1 MLSWKNKIQN
11 MPNTGEAMEERRA
24 FNDTVVA
31 LANNRVNLSDTV
43 RLATHDA
50 FDAELSA
57 GGFIIPRMFST
68 DLIDVYKR
76 LEAVKLDFFRELPE
90 KEQTGKTEEYYT
102 LKSKLETIVKLCDKI
117 LENKDLQ
124 SILRNPKEVQR
135 IARATAG
142 SSEVSLYGRLRFVLR
157 LTKGALSIGAV
168 AAIVYFVYVWA
179 STGSLPFF
187 LSRYSVVL
195 KPLLGKARE
204 VVSGLTEKA
213 ASRAWD
219 AAQAA
224 STYADKA
231 WNTTSSYAN
240 DAWDASADYTNHA
253 WDATANYTNN
263 AWNATSAFREAAK
276 NATSEAYANIK
287 NTSLSDLAQS
297 GYNYFLNILSGGD
310 QDKKHL
316 LFENILFDLHETK
329 LHDHQITAGIVLRN
343 IVKKLP
349 SRAGRIYQA
358 IKLYPALPSNTTKK
372 TTRRVRRRQP
382 SPRRNSATKETVRKA
397 TTKTRRRTI
406 IEQRMKTKPS
416 STKKA
421 TAPEKAPKKRRKS
434 RKK

>member
-1 MLSWKNKIQN
+1 MLSWKSKIQN

-31 LANNRVNLSDTV
+31 LANNRVNLSDTI

-50 FDAELSA
+50 FDAELLA

-76 LEAVKLDFFRELPE
+76 LEAAKLEFFRELPE

-102 LKSKLETIVKLCDKI
+102 LKSKLEKIVKLCDKI

-240 DAWDASADYTNHA
+240 DAWDA
-253 WDATANYTNN
+253 TANYTNN

-287 NTSLSDLAQS
+287 NTSLSDLTQS
-297 GYNYFLNILSGGD
+297 GYNYFLKNFLRGVTRTKSTCFSNTFC
-310 QDKKHL
+310 L
-316 LFENILFDLHETK
+316 PLTK
-329 LHDHQITAGIVLRN
+329 LHSMIIKSSRKVYYATLS
-343 IVKKLP
+343 KKY
-349 SRAGRIYQA
+349 RAGQDGF
-358 IKLYPALPSNTTKK
+358 
-372 TTRRVRRRQP
+372 
-382 SPRRNSATKETVRKA
+382 
-397 TTKTRRRTI
+397 
-406 IEQRMKTKPS
+406 TKPLNS
-416 STKKA
+416 IQRF
-421 TAPEKAPKKRRKS
+421 PPIRERKLQ
-434 RKK
+434 RKLHDGYVGVSHRLVENLQRKL

>member
-1 MLSWKNKIQN
+1 MKKVHHAVLENKIQN

-76 LEAVKLDFFRELPE
+76 LEAVKLDFSENSRKKNRLGKPKRVLYSKVQIGDHRQTLRQDPGEQRLAVHPAQPE
-90 KEQTGKTEEYYT
+90 RG
-102 LKSKLETIVKLCDKI
+102 
-117 LENKDLQ
+117 
-124 SILRNPKEVQR
+124 QR

-358 IKLYPALPSNTTKK
+358 IKLYPALP
-372 TTRRVRRRQP
+372 RIRQ
-382 SPRRNSATKETVRKA
+382 RKLHDGYVGVSH
-397 TTKTRRRTI
+397 RLVEI
-406 IEQRMKTKPS
+406 LQQRKL
-416 STKKA
+416 
-421 TAPEKAPKKRRKS
+421 
-434 RKK
+434 

>member
-1 MLSWKNKIQN
+1 MLSWKSKIQN

-31 LANNRVNLSDTV
+31 LANNRVNLSDTI

-50 FDAELSA
+50 FDAELLA

-76 LEAVKLDFFRELPE
+76 LEAAKLEFFRELPE

-102 LKSKLETIVKLCDKI
+102 LKSKLEKIVKLCDKI

-240 DAWDASADYTNHA
+240 DAWDA
-253 WDATANYTNN
+253 TANYTNN

-287 NTSLSDLAQS
+287 NTSLSDLTQS
-297 GYNYFLNILSGGD
+297 GYNYFLKNFLRGGD

-316 LFENILFDLHETK
+316 LFEYILFALNETT
-329 LHDHQITAGIVLRN
+329 LHDHQIIAKSVLRN
-343 IVKKLP
+343 IVEKIP

-358 IKLYPALPSNTTKK
+358 IEFYPALPSDTRKKTTKE

-382 SPRRNSATKETVRKA
+382 SPRRKSTTKETVRKA
-397 TTKTRRRTI
+397 TTKTRRRSI

-416 STKKA
+416 ATKKA

>member
-1 MLSWKNKIQN
+1 M
-11 MPNTGEAMEERRA
+11 
-24 FNDTVVA
+24 
-31 LANNRVNLSDTV
+31 
-43 RLATHDA
+43 
-50 FDAELSA
+50 
-57 GGFIIPRMFST
+57 
-68 DLIDVYKR
+68 
-76 LEAVKLDFFRELPE
+76 
-90 KEQTGKTEEYYT
+90 
-102 LKSKLETIVKLCDKI
+102 ETIVKLCDKI

-316 LFENILFDLHETK
+316 LFENILFDLSTKLNFTIIKSPRELYYATLSKNYRAGQDGFTKPLNSTQRFPRIRQRK
-329 LHDHQITAGIVLRN
+329 LHDGYVGVSHRLVEILQQR
-343 IVKKLP
+343 KL
-349 SRAGRIYQA
+349 
-358 IKLYPALPSNTTKK
+358 
-372 TTRRVRRRQP
+372 
-382 SPRRNSATKETVRKA
+382 
-397 TTKTRRRTI
+397 
-406 IEQRMKTKPS
+406 
-416 STKKA
+416 
-421 TAPEKAPKKRRKS
+421 
-434 RKK
+434 